1 MYYPID
7 ENMARLSHQMMSMRD
22 YKAGSA
28 TAEYQAAVD
37 KAAALVAQRKQKV
50 STFYHSK
57 LDGLL
62 DRYARRLAQWTNDHN
77 RNGASCPSVLIC
89 GAANFPVRK
98 KEKQNAREDSLWKEY
113 QNIQGILSKIKSV
126 GTGPIDFSDPNA
138 RKMLVER
145 LEAAKA
151 LHESKKQANAYYR
164 KHKTLD
170 GCPGITEKDREWLT
184 RPGVFAKGDGSPLAL
199 YGIPFPSYDLQRDTA
214 DIRRYAARL
223 EEYDKLQAQH
233 DTGTEFDGGRIIRNV
248 EQSRLQIEF
257 DEIPGQEVRD
267 ALKSSGFRWSRKNQ
281 AWQRQLTDN
290 AERAARRILNLPDAA
305 PAVIPP
311 EDTTPAESAE
321 VLPMDETKSQC
332 FPAYRLVAAF
342 ADGQRLTFD
351 GLTWE
356 QAHDAM
362 EAAQEEHGDLT
373 WFDGVTDEH
382 YENGCFYAAVPPPP
396 HSPFPIIDTTD
407 DPSFEQQ
414 RLF

>member
-7 ENMARLSHQMMSMRD
+7 ENMARRSHEMMSMRD

-28 TAEYQAAVD
+28 TAEYRAAVD
-37 KAAALVAQRKQKV
+37 KAAALVEQRKQKV
-50 STFYHSK
+50 STFYHDK
-57 LDGLL
+57 LDALL

-98 KEKQNAREDSLWKEY
+98 KEKQNAREDTLWKEY
-113 QNIQGILSKIKSV
+113 NEIQGILDKIKSV

-199 YGIPFPSYDLQRDTA
+199 YGVPFPAYDLQLDNA
-214 DIRRYAARL
+214 AIKRYAARL

-233 DTGTEFDGGRIIRNV
+233 DADTEFDGGRIVRNV
-248 EQSRLQIEF
+248 EQNRLQIEF
-257 DEIPGQEVRD
+257 DEIPSQEVRD
-267 ALKSSGFRWSRKNQ
+267 ALKSSSFRWSRKNQ

-290 AERAARRILNLPDAA
+290 AERAARRILNLSDAAPAPAPAPEEQTA

-321 VLPMDETKSQC
+321 
-332 FPAYRLVAAF
+332 
-342 ADGQRLTFD
+342 AD
-351 GLTWE
+351 
-356 QAHDAM
+356 
-362 EAAQEEHGDLT
+362 
-373 WFDGVTDEH
+373 
-382 YENGCFYAAVPPPP
+382 
-396 HSPFPIIDTTD
+396 PFPQYSI
-407 DPSFEQQ
+407 PGA
-414 RLF
+414 